1 LNEKKRNIFAYKKNE
16 KKKNRIEVIN
26 ILILDGRLGGKKQK
40 IETRKGEKKNKDRFE
55 RMRIRCISCVSQK
68 EHTHINC

>member
-40 IETRKGEKKNKDRFE
+40 IETRKGEKKTRTDSRE
-55 RMRIRCISCVSQK
+55 C
-68 EHTHINC
+68 E